1 MAVRMAMEIDKT
13 PRIGIGSRLKRY
25 REDQGLTQ
33 RELAAEVGMSIGAL
47 RDLEQGRTRF
57 PRWGI
62 VEELAEALGLGQAQR
77 AELTRA
83 WRATATVKRRRAR
96 PVRPIGGLR
105 IEILGPLTAW
115 RDGAPVALGSAR
127 QRTVLGMLALHPETG
142 LHRDAIVDLLWGEQP
157 PASAVPEV
165 QGYVSRL
172 RTILGERSGNA
183 GPITTVGGCRY
194 HLTPGTCGF
203 HLDLSAFQQAARA
216 ARAAQADPVR
226 ACGLYEQAL
235 GIWRGDVLADIDLVH
250 GHPAVLE
257 VARQRAETMLGYAE
271 AATLAG
277 LPGRALPY
285 LRGLCA
291 QEPLDEQAHAQL
303 MILLAATGQ
312 QAAALQVFT
321 SLRELLDGEFGI
333 DPSPVLARA
342 QELVLRQ
349 RIGPQADRKRS
360 DVTTPSV

>member
-1 MAVRMAMEIDKT
+1 MAGEIDRT
-13 PRIGIGSRLKRY
+13 PRAGIGSRLKRY
-25 REDQGLTQ
+25 REDQGVTQ
-33 RELAAEVGMSIGAL
+33 RELAAEIGMSIGAL

-62 VEELAEALGLGQAQR
+62 VEELAGALGLGHAQR

-83 WRATATVKRRRAR
+83 WRATATATRHRAR
-96 PVRPIGGLR
+96 PARRVGGLS

-115 RDGAPVALGSAR
+115 RDGAPVALGSPR
-127 QRTVLGMLALHPETG
+127 QRTVLGILALHPETG
-142 LHRDAIVDLLWGEQP
+142 LHRGAIVDLLWGEQP

-172 RTILGERSGNA
+172 RTILGDRSGNA

-194 HLTPGTCGF
+194 HLTPGACGL

-216 ARAAQADPVR
+216 ARAARADPVG
-226 ACGLYEQAL
+226 ACELYEQAL
-235 GIWRGDVLADIDLVH
+235 GIWRGDVLADVDLVH

-257 VARQRAETMLGYAE
+257 VARQRAETVVGYAE
-271 AATLAG
+271 AATLART
-277 LPGRALPY
+277 PGRALPH

-291 QEPLDEQAHAQL
+291 REPLDEQAHAQL

-321 SLRELLDGEFGI
+321 SLRELLGSEFGI
-333 DPSPVLARA
+333 DPSPVLTRA

-360 DVTTPSV
+360 DVTAPSM